1 MCMAVET
8 VPVGPIFDGN
18 TGPTR
23 SHLRY
28 TDASMFSYAEATV
41 AIDPTIPAAPEPP
54 VNPADPQAPELAAI
68 RHRLQLALSRLA
80 TDDIAFK
87 DQITTELARLA
98 G

>member
-1 MCMAVET
+1 
-8 VPVGPIFDGN
+8 
-18 TGPTR
+18 
-23 SHLRY
+23 
-28 TDASMFSYAEATV
+28 MFSSAEATV
-41 AIDPTIPAAPEPP
+41 ANDPNLPAAPEPP
-54 VNPADPQAPELAAI
+54 VNPPELAAI

>member
-1 MCMAVET
+1 
-8 VPVGPIFDGN
+8 
-18 TGPTR
+18 
-23 SHLRY
+23 
-28 TDASMFSYAEATV
+28 MFSSAEATV
-41 AIDPTIPAAPEPP
+41 ANDPNLPA
-54 VNPADPQAPELAAI
+54 ELAAI